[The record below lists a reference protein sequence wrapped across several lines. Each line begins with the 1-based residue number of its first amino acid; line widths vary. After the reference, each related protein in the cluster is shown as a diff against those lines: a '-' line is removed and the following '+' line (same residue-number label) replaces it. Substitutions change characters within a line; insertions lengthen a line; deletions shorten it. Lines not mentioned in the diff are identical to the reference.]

1 MSTVGEDKAKRK
13 AAQQR
18 VTAYHEQQ
26 LAELQAHVRA
36 ALDAHARGETDAFDV
51 DDVIHHYT
59 RVARAVEDLRDAGQS
74 GGHRVA
80 ARRRGCSRRSH
91 QLVAGR

>member
-59 RVARAVEDLRDAGQS
+59 RAARALWKTCVMPGNPEATAWLLADVDA
-74 GGHRVA
+74 
-80 ARRRGCSRRSH
+80 RGE
-91 QLVAGR
+91 ATN